1 MADTKISALAA
12 ATLPLAGTEVLPI
25 VQSGATKKVAT
36 DDLTVKNLRS
46 NATTGILQ
54 VDGPAAAATR
64 TMTVPD
70 ANFTAAR
77 TDAGQ
82 TFTGDQTISGSL
94 TATSI
99 RSFFGNTAYPTGG
112 VATTIFTMPA
122 DGLYFVHFFLNG
134 AGDTQFNSSA
144 QVFKNGASTRT
155 ANIQN
160 GALLAITLSG
170 SNIQATHAVS
180 GYPVSYAIQRI
191 A

>member
-1 MADTKISALAA
+1 MADLKISQLAS

-25 VQSGATKKVAT
+25 VQSSSTKKVAT
-36 DDLTVKNLRS
+36 DDLTVKNVRS
-46 NATTGILQ
+46 NANTGVMQIT
-54 VDGPAAAATR
+54 GPAAGTTR
-64 TMTVPD
+64 VMTVPD

-82 TFTGDQTISGSL
+82 TFTGDQVISGSM
-94 TATSI
+94 TATSL
-99 RSFFGNTAYPTGG
+99 RSFFGDTAYPTGG

-134 AGDTQFNSSA
+134 AGDTSFNSSA
-144 QVFKNGASTRT
+144 QVFKNGASTRL
-155 ANIQN
+155 ANAQN
-160 GALLAITLSG
+160 GANLTISLAG
-170 SNIQATHAVS
+170 DNIQATHPVA